1 MKKTFLFILLVII
14 PFFTIKSQDGD
25 MVAITFQ
32 SSSIENNLIGES
44 AEIKVGVFLP

>member
-14 PFFTIKSQDGD
+14 PFFTIKSQDGE